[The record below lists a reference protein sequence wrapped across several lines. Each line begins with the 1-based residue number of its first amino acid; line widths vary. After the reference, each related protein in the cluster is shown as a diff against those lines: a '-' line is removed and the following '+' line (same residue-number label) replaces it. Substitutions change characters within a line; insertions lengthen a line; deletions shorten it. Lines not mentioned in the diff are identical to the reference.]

1 MYAPA
6 EKAETHSIFHL
17 YPISVGD
24 NIRRFAKTHLDEIGE
39 RLSGQNPVLD
49 ALLLLAHAHQAG
61 QHPVQDD
68 PLVVCQ
74 CAAPVPGN
82 TVQSANQKEGK
93 YSIRSMD

>member
-1 MYAPA
+1 M
-6 EKAETHSIFHL
+6 
-17 YPISVGD
+17 GD

-39 RLSGQNPVLD
+39 RLSGQNPILD

-68 PLVVCQ
+68 PLVVGQ
-74 CAAPVPGN
+74 RAAPVPGK
-82 TVQSANQKEGK
+82 QSTNQKESK